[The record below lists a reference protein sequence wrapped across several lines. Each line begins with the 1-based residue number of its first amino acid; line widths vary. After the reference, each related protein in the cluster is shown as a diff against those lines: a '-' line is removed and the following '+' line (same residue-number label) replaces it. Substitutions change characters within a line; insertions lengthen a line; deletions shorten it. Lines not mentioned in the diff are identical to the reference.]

1 MHDWTFM
8 TNHTHVLLCIVGEPE
23 VRMRQVADRVGITER
38 AVQRIIAELVQEGY
52 LTREKEGR
60 RNRYQ
65 VNLEQPL
72 RHPLERHCSIGTL
85 LKSLTEDGVTSF

>member
-23 VRMRQVADRVGITER
+23 VRMRHVADRVGITER
-38 AVQRIIAELVQEGY
+38 AVQRIIAELVDGGY

-65 VNLEQPL
+65 VNLDRPL
-72 RHPLERHCSIGTL
+72 RHPLEMHRDIGAL
-85 LKSLTEDGVTSF
+85 LELLNPAE